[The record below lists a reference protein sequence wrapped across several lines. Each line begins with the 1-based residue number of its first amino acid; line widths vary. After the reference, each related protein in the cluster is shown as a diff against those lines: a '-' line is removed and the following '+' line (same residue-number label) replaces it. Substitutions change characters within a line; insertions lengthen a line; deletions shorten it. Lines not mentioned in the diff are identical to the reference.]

1 MKIGFFGGAFNPPT
15 IAHLNLAKQAIAEYA
30 LDKFYFVPVNNYYGK
45 QDLIDFDIR
54 CEMLEIICK
63 DDKKLFVSK
72 IENKQNRNFAAI
84 DIFKIIEKKY
94 KNENIFFIMGEDNY
108 EKMPSWKNYDELMK
122 YNYIVLQR
130 KSNKQLHINEKN
142 ISYMKNNEN
151 LKISSTLIRNKL
163 NNGESINKYVTKE
176 IGEYII
182 KNNLYIKR

>member
-1 MKIGFFGGAFNPPT
+1 
-15 IAHLNLAKQAIAEYA
+15 
-30 LDKFYFVPVNNYYGK
+30 
-45 QDLIDFDIR
+45 
-54 CEMLEIICK
+54 
-63 DDKKLFVSK
+63 
-72 IENKQNRNFAAI
+72 
-84 DIFKIIEKKY
+84 
-94 KNENIFFIMGEDNY
+94 
-108 EKMPSWKNYDELMK
+108 MK

-130 KSNKQLHINEKN
+130 TSNKQLHINEKN